1 MQVSQLDKDSLNF
14 FLSRNPLMDLPSNT
28 LYEETSNLLGHSQ
41 LDEFK
46 RPIKSLELVQG
57 EKVEKDTK
65 DDYKKTLALTLS
77 QKGLPNVMMS
87 KIMSQIAHSW
97 NASKNS
103 KRQTKF

>member
-46 RPIKSLELVQG
+46 RPIKSLELVHEQ
-57 EKVEKDTK
+57 
-65 DDYKKTLALTLS
+65 LCIRMLHRLIQLQPNNLS
-77 QKGLPNVMMS
+77 RLQNKPIEVGLRFGMVY
-87 KIMSQIAHSW
+87 
-97 NASKNS
+97 
-103 KRQTKF
+103 